1 MSHVIVVTLRFLLRQ
16 FASLALIVCVL
27 VAGSFLKSEWDRL
40 DELRRQA
47 AANQAVLENLRVDLA
62 STEAEAERL
71 APEWRK
77 QLETRTRPL
86 LEAVA
91 SLEARIGPVEA
102 KWRHAVGKFA
112 DLERQAKDAKRAA
125 ADGRA
130 QVSRFERELY
140 FWDRIFSPG
149 KLVELEVART
159 KQKALDANA
168 AVWQQ
173 ARDSVAPTFERSP
186 VDSLRRQQSELRQ
199 EVERIGQSV
208 SPRHEELEA
217 RRRRLSVDV
226 GKLGSV
232 VAQQSEELSQRLLGK
247 LLGAAQT
254 YLPVA
259 LAILA
264 AALALPLLIK
274 ALFYFVLAPLAGRL
288 RPIIILPG
296 GQATAIP
303 APSPSA
309 VSVSLDIDAT
319 DELLVQADFL
329 QSSSRTAQKRTQWL
343 LNARLPFASLAS
355 GMYALTRIRPDGA
368 PVTRV
373 VLSSQH
379 DAFGEV
385 TVVELPAG
393 ASVVLTPR
401 SLAGVAKPA
410 GSPLRISRHW
420 RLGSLH
426 AWLTLQLRYLVFHGP
441 CRLVLKGCRG
451 VRAEQPDPGQ
461 PRLINQSATLGF
473 SANLEYQTTR
483 CETFV
488 SYLRG
493 QESLFNDLFGGGP
506 GWFFYEERPSD
517 EHRAGVTGRGLAGLT
532 DAALKALGI

>member
-1 MSHVIVVTLRFLLRQ
+1 MSHVIVVTLRFVLRQ
-16 FASLALIVCVL
+16 LAALVLIVCVL

-40 DELRRQA
+40 EELREQV
-47 AANQAVLENLRVDLA
+47 AANQAVLENLRADLA
-62 STEAEAERL
+62 STEAAAEREAIEL
-71 APEWRK
+71 RK
-77 QLETRTRPL
+77 QLETRTQPL
-86 LEAVA
+86 LEAVT
-91 SLEARIGPVEA
+91 SLEARIGPVDIQ
-102 KWRHAVGKFA
+102 WRDAVGKFT
-112 DLERQAKDAKRAA
+112 DLERQTTDARRAA
-125 ADGRA
+125 DDARA
-130 QVSRFERELY
+130 QVARLERELY
-140 FWDRIFSPG
+140 FWDRILNPG
-149 KLVELEVART
+149 KVVALEAARARQRGLEAYAT
-159 KQKALDANA
+159 G
-168 AVWQQ
+168 WRQ
-173 ARDSVAPTFERSP
+173 ARDRVAPAFERSP
-186 VDSLRRQQSELRQ
+186 VDSLRRLQSERR
-199 EVERIGQSV
+199 EEAERIRRSV

-226 GKLGSV
+226 GKLGNV

-247 LLGAAQT
+247 LLGTARK

-264 AALALPLLIK
+264 GALALPLLIK

-288 RPIIILPG
+288 RPIRILPDA
-296 GQATAIP
+296 QATAIP
-303 APSPSA
+303 PPSPSA

-319 DELLVQADFL
+319 NELLVQADFL
-329 QSSSRTAQKRTQWL
+329 QSSSRTAEKHTQWF

-355 GMYALTRIRPDGA
+355 GMYALTRIRPQGA

-401 SLAGVAKPA
+401 SLAGVVKPA

-420 RLGSLH
+420 RIGSVH

-473 SANLEYQTTR
+473 SANLDYQTTR

-517 EHRAGVTGRGLAGLT
+517 ERRAGVTGRGLAGLT
-532 DAALKALGI
+532 DASLKALGI

>member
-16 FASLALIVCVL
+16 IAFLVLIVCVL

-40 DELRRQA
+40 EELREQV
-47 AANQAVLENLRVDLA
+47 AANRAVLENLRVDLA

-71 APEWRK
+71 ASEWRK
-77 QLETRTRPL
+77 QIETRTRPL
-86 LEAVA
+86 LEALA
-91 SLEARIGPVEA
+91 SLEARIGPAEIQ
-102 KWRHAVGKFA
+102 WLDAVGKFT
-112 DLERQAKDAKRAA
+112 DLERQTNDARRAA
-125 ADGRA
+125 DDARA
-130 QVSRFERELY
+130 QVSRLDRDLY
-140 FWDRIFSPG
+140 FWDRLFNPG
-149 KLVELEVART
+149 KLVELEAARLRHR
-159 KQKALDANA
+159 AL
-168 AVWQQ
+168 AVYATAWQQ
-173 ARDSVAPTFERSP
+173 ARDRVAPTFERSP
-186 VDSLRRQQSELRQ
+186 VDSLRKLQTERRLEI
-199 EVERIGQSV
+199 ERIGQSV
-208 SPRHEELEA
+208 SPRYEELEA
-217 RRRRLSVDV
+217 RRRRLSADV
-226 GKLGSV
+226 GKLGNA
-232 VAQQSEELSQRLLGK
+232 VAQQSEDLAQRLLGK
-247 LLGAAQT
+247 LRGAAQK

-264 AALALPLLIK
+264 GALAVPLLIK
-274 ALFYFVLAPLAGRL
+274 ALFYFVIAPLAGRL
-288 RPIIILPG
+288 RPIRILPG
-296 GQATAIP
+296 AQATAIP
-303 APSPSA
+303 APPASA
-309 VSVSLDIDAT
+309 VSVALDIDAG

-329 QSSSRTAQKRTQWL
+329 QSSSRTARKRTQWF
-343 LNARLPFASLAS
+343 LNPRLPFASLAS
-355 GMYALTRIRPDGA
+355 GMYALTRIRPEGA
-368 PVTRV
+368 QVTRV

-473 SANLEYQTTR
+473 SANLEYQTAR

-493 QESLFNDLFGGGP
+493 QEDLFNDLFGGGP

-517 EHRAGVTGRGLAGLT
+517 GRRTGVTGRGLEGLT